1 MVHWLILIGA
11 CLFSGVSILTLVIF
25 ISGQRQVFS
34 RLKQKVQ
41 TGTGFIQQQFVTA
54 TEDSYGLIEADAM
67 VLHEQFER
75 MFMNI
80 SIRRCRQLALGIPA
94 LAALCGLLLSWQ
106 LHWLANLCI
115 AALFAQLGRLSLRYF
130 NRFLYHRY
138 VEKFDD
144 QLTDALTMASNA
156 IRVGL
161 SLPQALEIIEKEMP
175 SPVNQEFQ
183 LVLKEH
189 RMGKN
194 LDDALDRMAAR
205 LPSTD
210 LSLVINSIV
219 ILRETGGSLSETFD
233 TVVNTIMEREKVKGK
248 VRTLTAQGRVQGLIL
263 TGMPFVLM
271 YVLHVIN
278 PEYIAP
284 LFTTLLGWMFL
295 LFMGLLLLGGGLL
308 IRKIITID
316 V

>member
-1 MVHWLILIGA
+1 MYWLILIGA
-11 CLFSGVSILTLVIF
+11 CLFSGVSILTLILY

-34 RLKQKVQ
+34 RLKQQVR
-41 TGTGFIQQQFVTA
+41 TGTGFIQQQFTTT
-54 TEDSYGLIEADAM
+54 TEASYGLIEADTM

-94 LAALCGLLLSWQ
+94 LTALCGLFLSWQ
-106 LHWLANLCI
+106 LHWLANLGI
-115 AALFAQLGRLSLRYF
+115 ATLFAQLGRLSLRYL

-144 QLTDALTMASNA
+144 QLPDALTMASNA

-175 SPVNQEFQ
+175 SPVSQEFQ

-194 LDDALDRMAAR
+194 LDDALERMAAR

-248 VRTLTAQGRVQGLIL
+248 VRTLTAQGRIQGLIL
-263 TGMPFVLM
+263 TGMPFILM

>member
-1 MVHWLILIGA
+1 VLHWLILIGA
-11 CLFSGVSILTLVIF
+11 CLFSGVCILTFALY
-25 ISGQRQVFS
+25 ISGQRHVFS
-34 RLKQKVQ
+34 RLKKQVQ
-41 TGTGFIQQQFVTA
+41 TGTGFIQVQFTTVT
-54 TEDSYGLIEADAM
+54 EVSYGLIETDAM
-67 VLHEQFER
+67 ALHEQFES

-80 SIRRCRQLALGIPA
+80 PLQRCRQLALGIPLV
-94 LAALCGLLLSWQ
+94 LASFGLLLSWQ
-106 LHWLANLCI
+106 VHWLANVCI
-115 AALFAQLGRLSLRYF
+115 AALFGQLGRLSLRYF

-175 SPVNQEFQ
+175 SPVSQEFQ

-194 LDDALDRMAAR
+194 LDDALDRMASR

-248 VRTLTAQGRVQGLIL
+248 IRTLTAQGRVQGLIL

-295 LFMGLLLLGGGLL
+295 LFMGLLLFGGGLL
-308 IRKIITID
+308 IHKIITID